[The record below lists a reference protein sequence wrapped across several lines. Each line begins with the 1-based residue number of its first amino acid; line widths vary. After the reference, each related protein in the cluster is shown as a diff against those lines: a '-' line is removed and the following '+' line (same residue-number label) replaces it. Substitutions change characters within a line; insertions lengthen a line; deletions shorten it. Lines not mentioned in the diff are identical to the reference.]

1 MNQRGFV
8 LMVALIIMS
17 VMSLMTLFQLEM
29 IDQDISFLRY
39 LIDSRLTS

>member
-17 VMSLMTLFQLEM
+17 MMSLMTLFQLEM

>member
-17 VMSLMTLFQLEM
+17 MMSLMTLFQLEM
-29 IDQDISFLRY
+29 IGQDISFLRY
-39 LIDSRLTS
+39 LIDSRMIS